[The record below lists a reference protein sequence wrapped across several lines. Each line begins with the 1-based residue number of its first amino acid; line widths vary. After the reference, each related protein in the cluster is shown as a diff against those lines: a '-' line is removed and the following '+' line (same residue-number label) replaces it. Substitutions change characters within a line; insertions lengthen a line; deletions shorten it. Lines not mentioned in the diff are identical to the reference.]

1 MKSRGV
7 NNFLL
12 ALTAFIWGGA
22 FVAQSVGMD
31 YLGPFTFNSIRS
43 LMGGIVLIPVIFAMR
58 HIRRKRTGQEQT
70 GHTGSG
76 TDGTAAENRTLLIG
90 GICCGIALAVGGL
103 LFVSTVAA
111 IATSSLRIYE
121 NALYVGSFARRVI
134 LFPEEVMYI
143 RYGEVD
149 AVGRQF
155 ATVDRGYVYIKPEQ
169 GKEIKLSEYSY
180 GGMTEYIRGWQTGH
194 EISEPRD

>member
-1 MKSRGV
+1 MERRNFKEQRERLAEYGGELLYSGRLKLSKCLVFLVPGLFLIIVGIAINPGV
-7 NNFLL
+7 SNEPGYMP
-12 ALTAFIWGGA
+12 ALNL
-22 FVAQSVGMD
+22 VS
-31 YLGPFTFNSIRS
+31 
-43 LMGGIVLIPVIFAMR
+43 
-58 HIRRKRTGQEQT
+58 
-70 GHTGSG
+70 
-76 TDGTAAENRTLLIG
+76 
-90 GICCGIALAVGGL
+90 GIALAVGGL
-103 LFVSTVAA
+103 LFVSTVVALV
-111 IATSSLRIYE
+111 TSSVRIYE

-155 ATVDRGYVYIKPEQ
+155 AKVDRGYVYIKPEQ